1 LSTISLSAFVHLHLE
16 SGKDIFLKQLSESWR
31 QPFSERS
38 HTMRIKKIAIFFVL
52 LFFAAL
58 PAQAGNKRVILCST
72 YPIFQITRNVVVG
85 MNSVDVQLLI
95 PAALGC
101 PHDYALTPQDMGK
114 LNEADIL
121 IVNGLGMEE
130 FLGTPVEKANP
141 RIKVIDSSVGIKEIL
156 SYVGHDDEHEDND
169 HDADH
174 DGDHHEEGDED
185 GHDHDH
191 EHSGTNPHLF
201 ASPRMVSLLAMN
213 IAGELSKLDP
223 NAAGTYFTNAKGY
236 AGKMNAL
243 AEEFMTL
250 GKRLKNNRIVTQHG
264 VFDYLARDMGLEIVA
279 VVQEHGGREPS
290 AADMLAIVKTVKE
303 KKAGA
308 IFTEPQYPAK
318 VGHTIAREAGI
329 VTATLDPVANGP
341 EGAPLDYYE
350 TVMRQNLLTL
360 EKTLGTK

>member
-1 LSTISLSAFVHLHLE
+1 M
-16 SGKDIFLKQLSESWR
+16 KLKQIGFLIV
-31 QPFSERS
+31 
-38 HTMRIKKIAIFFVL
+38 MLVL
-52 LFFAAL
+52 IAL
-58 PAQAGNKRVILCST
+58 PTQAGNRRVILCST
-72 YPIFQITRNVVVG
+72 YPIFQITRNVVG
-85 MNSVDVQLLI
+85 SLNTVDVQLLI

-114 LNEADIL
+114 LSGADVL

-130 FLGTPVEKANP
+130 YLGAPVDKANP
-141 RIKVIDSSVGIKEIL
+141 HIKVIDSSIGIKEIL
-156 SYVGHDDEHEDND
+156 SYVGHGDEHEDDD
-169 HDADH
+169 HDARHEDDH
-174 DGDHHEEGDED
+174 HDTVHEGDHHEKTDED

-191 EHSGTNPHLF
+191 EHSGANPHLF

-223 NAAGTYFTNAKGY
+223 NAAGTYFTNAQAY
-236 AGKMNAL
+236 AGEMNAL
-243 AEEFMTL
+243 AEEFMAL

-279 VVQEHGGREPS
+279 VVQEHAGREPS

-308 IFTEPQYPAK
+308 VFTEPQYPAK
-318 VGHTIAREAGI
+318 VGQTIAREAGI

-341 EGAPLDYYE
+341 EDAPLDYYE
-350 TVMRQNLLTL
+350 TVMRQNLMTL